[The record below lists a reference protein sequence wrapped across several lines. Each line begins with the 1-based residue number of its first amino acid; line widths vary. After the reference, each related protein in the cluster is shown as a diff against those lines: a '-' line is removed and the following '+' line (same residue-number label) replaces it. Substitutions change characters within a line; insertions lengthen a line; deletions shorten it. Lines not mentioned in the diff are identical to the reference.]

1 MRKELYINAV
11 ERTKSAPDFSIV
23 PLQGKHALA
32 RCIRMEGE
40 IGLAVEKAAVPLV
53 NRGEA
58 LELLEKGSIAEDR
71 GGDAGGSQRHKEID
85 LENSY
90 TPESQP
96 WERP

>member
-1 MRKELYINAV
+1 MRKKLCVNAV

-23 PLQGKHALA
+23 LLQGKHALT
-32 RCIRMEGE
+32 RCVRMEGG
-40 IGLAVEKAAVPLV
+40 IGLAVEKAAGTLV

-58 LELLEKGSIAEDR
+58 LELLEKVSVAEGR
-71 GGDAGGSQRHKEID
+71 GGDAGGSQRHEEID

-90 TPESQP
+90 APESQP